1 MVVQRVLFCLETYL
15 RLRPFNPNHTHLHHI
30 SGDFSFTLGV
40 KQELFVSRKNPDDY
54 DDDNNKDGAEFI
66 ETNY

>member
-1 MVVQRVLFCLETYL
+1 M
-15 RLRPFNPNHTHLHHI
+15 HHI

-66 ETNY
+66 GTNY